1 MGASSGKIQVLVTPD
16 RLDAAAVD
24 DFKQEFQQALETS
37 GVGIVVDLS
46 RTLFIDSAGL
56 GALVSL
62 LKKCNQH
69 GKRLALAAP
78 TAQIR
83 QIIELTRLHRLLD
96 IYEGVGDAR
105 NAVLK

>member
-1 MGASSGKIQVLVTPD
+1 MSAATGKIQMLITPD

-24 DFKQEFQQALETS
+24 DFKKEFRQVLETS
-37 GVGIVVDLS
+37 AAGVVVDLS

-62 LKKCNQH
+62 LKGCKQH
-69 GKRLALAAP
+69 DKRLAMASP

-96 IYEGVGDAR
+96 IYEGVDAAR

>member
-1 MGASSGKIQVLVTPD
+1 MSAATGKIQMLVTPD

-24 DFKQEFQQALETS
+24 DFKKEFRQVLETS
-37 GVGIVVDLS
+37 AVGVVVDLS
-46 RTLFIDSAGL
+46 RTMFIDSAGL

-62 LKKCNQH
+62 LKSCNQH
-69 GKRLALAAP
+69 GKRLAMASP

-96 IYEGVGDAR
+96 IYDGVEAAK

>member
-1 MGASSGKIQVLVTPD
+1 MSAATGKIQMLITPD

-24 DFKQEFQQALETS
+24 DFKKEFRQVLETS
-37 GVGIVVDLS
+37 AAGVVVDLS
-46 RTLFIDSAGL
+46 RTMFIDSAGL

-62 LKKCNQH
+62 LKGCNQH
-69 GKRLALAAP
+69 GKRLAMASP

-96 IYEGVGDAR
+96 IYEGVEAAR